1 MAMKLTERIRTEL
14 TESMK
19 ARDAVRTSTL
29 RMIQAAFKNEQI
41 EKGHELSDEE
51 AEAVIRRAVKQ
62 RQDSIEQYGK
72 GGRQDLVDK
81 EKVELA
87 LLQNYLPQQMSDI
100 ETEKMVQDV
109 IAMVGATSKA
119 DVGRC
124 MKEIM
129 AKHKGNVD
137 GKKVQQI
144 LTRCLP

>member
-1 MAMKLTERIRTEL
+1 MASLTERIRAEL

-51 AEAVIRRAVKQ
+51 AEAVVRRAVKQ
-62 RQDSIEQYGK
+62 RQDSIGQYGK
-72 GGRQDLVDK
+72 GGRQDLVHK
-81 EKVELA
+81 AKVELA

-144 LTRCLP
+144 LARCLP

>member
-1 MAMKLTERIRTEL
+1 MKLTERIRTEL

-41 EKGHELSDEE
+41 EKGHELADDE

-62 RQDSIEQYGK
+62 RHDSIEQYEK
-72 GGRQDLVDK
+72 GGRQDLADK

-144 LTRCLP
+144 LARCLP